1 MQIQVDIGF
10 DDLIR
15 MVKRL
20 PKDQLLKLKK
30 ELEKQAAINTQAQ
43 NLESFLMSA
52 PTFSAEQLETIEQTR
67 KAINRLNNRPA
78 LS

>member
-15 MVKRL
+15 LVKRL
-20 PKDQLLKLKK
+20 PKDQLLKFKK
-30 ELEKQAAINTQAQ
+30 ELEKQANNDIQTQD
-43 NLESFLMSA
+43 LESFLMSA

-67 KAINRLNNRPA
+67 KAINEWRKK
-78 LS
+78 